1 MNMPQVVLIELK
13 GKAQPKMKFCHYLR
27 TIKLFQTCETLS
39 SVENKIRQTSQW
51 KSTDTKIVCLPTY
64 SFFKIFFCVTQKT
77 ESHTGMKLHERVS
90 KRWQNTS
97 FPNLLCNMFTSVD
110 IHISY
115 LKARCSWQRIST
127 EFLIII
133 CCRLAVTALYKQSWR
148 CVPPGGS
155 GGALSCDLPVKT
167 PVSVVSGKSCLHW
180 KLFMRVDLRGKKGSA
195 QSPWQWCDEGD
206 SPTLLDSHTL
216 YDIFLFSQ
224 LSHSDWAGL
233 SGYRCQLRLIKI
245 DDAYHT
251 VVSPCNLCLIA
262 CNLRQSIFPII
273 TVSVFLIF
281 AVHPWLCTL
290 IIISVCVCV
299 KQVCSNG
306 CMNVHMHDVRKMYSY
321 KSLTLT
327 WLFKLMPNNSQN
339 TLKT

>member
-27 TIKLFQTCETLS
+27 TKLFQTCETLS

-51 KSTDTKIVCLPTY
+51 KSTVTKIVCLPTY
-64 SFFKIFFCVTQKT
+64 SFFKIFFCVPQKT

-90 KRWQNTS
+90 KWWQNAS

-110 IHISY
+110 IRISY

-180 KLFMRVDLRGKKGSA
+180 KLFVRVDLRGKRG
-195 QSPWQWCDEGD
+195 QNSP
-206 SPTLLDSHTL
+206 LDSDVMRVTAPLYWTHTH
-216 YDIFLFSQ
+216 YMIYFSFHNFLT
-224 LSHSDWAGL
+224 
-233 SGYRCQLRLIKI
+233 LIG
-245 DDAYHT
+245 
-251 VVSPCNLCLIA
+251 
-262 CNLRQSIFPII
+262 Q
-273 TVSVFLIF
+273 VSVGID
-281 AVHPWLCTL
+281 VSWGWL
-290 IIISVCVCV
+290 
-299 KQVCSNG
+299 K
-306 CMNVHMHDVRKMYSY
+306 
-321 KSLTLT
+321 
-327 WLFKLMPNNSQN
+327 
-339 TLKT
+339 